1 VFDGEAALSLATHQ
15 MSFGPRIVGTPAHA
29 EAREWILDSLEELG
43 WGTTV
48 HSTVYRGVKL
58 YNLVGKRGMSEHG
71 PIIIGAHYDT
81 RARADRDPLNP
92 DAPVPGANDGASG
105 VAVLLELARILPAG
119 LEDQEVWLVFFDGE
133 DSGGIDD
140 WEWSAGAAAFADD
153 LGVTPQAVVIVDMV
167 GDAAVRIP
175 REATSDVAL
184 LDELWSIAEELG
196 AEAFVPELGAPIMDD
211 HRPFLERGIP
221 AVDLIGLPYVHWHT
235 TADTL
240 DKLSAESLEQVGR
253 VVHAWILSRR

>member
-1 VFDGEAALSLATHQ
+1 
-15 MSFGPRIVGTPAHA
+15 
-29 EAREWILDSLEELG
+29 
-43 WGTTV
+43 
-48 HSTVYRGVKL
+48 
-58 YNLVGKRGMSEHG
+58 
-71 PIIIGAHYDT
+71 
-81 RARADRDPLNP
+81 
-92 DAPVPGANDGASG
+92 
-105 VAVLLELARILPAG
+105 
-119 LEDQEVWLVFFDGE
+119 
-133 DSGGIDD
+133 
-140 WEWSAGAAAFADD
+140 
-153 LGVTPQAVVIVDMV
+153 VIVDMV

-221 AVDLIGLPYVHWHT
+221 AVDIIGLPYAHWHT

-253 VVHAWILSRR
+253 VVYAWILSRR